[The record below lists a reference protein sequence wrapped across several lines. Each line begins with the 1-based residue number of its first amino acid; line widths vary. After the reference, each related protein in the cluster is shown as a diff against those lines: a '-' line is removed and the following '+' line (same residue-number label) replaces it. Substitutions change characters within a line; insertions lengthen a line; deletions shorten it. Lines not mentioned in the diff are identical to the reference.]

1 MEERM
6 TQREFLKIIQDCRH
20 RLNMAMFLKRSVF
33 ALSIGAGVGIIFQ
46 AVAFWLPFYYVN
58 FYTGLALLLA
68 EFAVFFVM
76 FVKRT
81 TMEQAA
87 LVMDSF
93 GFEERIITAYE
104 HLTEEGR
111 LIALQRQDAMRWL
124 GAHKDKIRIPLLP
137 NRKKIVLFLG
147 MFVFLVGLTLVP
159 SVTKERAK
167 ELHSV
172 KEEAREKEDEIEEI
186 VEALEQ
192 LEQEELTPEQQ
203 AALQEMM
210 ENLQSSLSE
219 YQQAVSEDMIAAA
232 SEKLEYKYE
241 MMNSQMSNLI
251 QSMQSGAT
259 ASAATM
265 ESMQAMAEKLQEMSG
280 QKFAKGNGSNA
291 GGQNGQG
298 GQNNSGGQNS
308 QGGQNNFGE
317 QNKENGQNGSG
328 SQNGQGSGNGQGD
341 GSGQDGQGNGNG
353 QDGGGNSGNG
363 RGTGSSSKSHDYV
376 SVPNAIAESENL
388 TGNATNHDTSEYFRA
403 QNGLSWE
410 GEHISYDAVI
420 GSYEQNA
427 YEGIAAGKYPSG
439 MEEIIKEYFASF
451 N

>member
-1 MEERM
+1 MA
-6 TQREFLKIIQDCRH
+6 QREFLKIIQDCRR

-33 ALSIGAGVGIIFQ
+33 ALSIGTGVGIIFQ

-58 FYTGLALLLA
+58 LYTGLALLFAELA
-68 EFAVFFVM
+68 ALFVM

-81 TMEQAA
+81 TMEQTA

-93 GFEERIITAYE
+93 GFEERIVTAYE
-104 HLTEEGR
+104 HLAEEGR
-111 LIALQRQDAMRWL
+111 LIAIQRQDAMGQLR
-124 GAHKDKIRIPLLP
+124 AHKDRIRIPLLP
-137 NRKKIVLFLG
+137 DWKRIVLFLG
-147 MFVFLVGLTLVP
+147 MFVFLFGLAWIP
-159 SVTKERAK
+159 SATKDHAQK
-167 ELHSV
+167 LHNV
-172 KEEAREKEDEIEEI
+172 KEEVREKEDEIEEI

-192 LEQEELTPEQQ
+192 LEQEALTPEQQ
-203 AALQEMM
+203 QALQEMM

-241 MMNSQMSNLI
+241 MMSNQMSNLI
-251 QSMQSGAT
+251 QSMQNGAT

-280 QKFAKGNGSNA
+280 QKYAKGDNSGGQNNSNGQNNQ
-291 GGQNGQG
+291 GGQNNPNGQNGQG
-298 GQNNSGGQNS
+298 GQNGPSNQN
-308 QGGQNNFGE
+308 
-317 QNKENGQNGSG
+317 
-328 SQNGQGSGNGQGD
+328 QNGQGGENGQGD
-341 GSGQDGQGNGNG
+341 GSGQDGQGNGQG
-353 QDGGGNSGNG
+353 DGGDSGNG
-363 RGTGSSSKSHDYV
+363 RGTGSSSTNHDYV

-388 TGNATNHDTSEYFRA
+388 TGNVTNHDTSEYFRA
-403 QNGLSWE
+403 PNGLSWE
-410 GEHISYDAVI
+410 GAHISYDAVI
-420 GSYEQNA
+420 GSYQQNA

>member
-1 MEERM
+1 M
-6 TQREFLKIIQDCRH
+6 TQREFLKIIQDYRR
-20 RLNMAMFLKRSVF
+20 RLNVAMFLKRSVF

-58 FYTGLALLLA
+58 LYTGLALILA
-68 EFAVFFVM
+68 ELTVFLVM
-76 FVKRT
+76 FVKRA

-93 GFEERIITAYE
+93 GFEERIVTAYE
-104 HLTEEGR
+104 HLAEEGK
-111 LIALQRQDAMRWL
+111 LIAIQRQDAMGQL
-124 GAHKDKIRIPLLP
+124 GAHKDRIRIPLLP
-137 NRKKIVLFLG
+137 NWKKIVLFLG
-147 MFVFLVGLTLVP
+147 LSVFLFGLALIP
-159 SVTKERAK
+159 SVTKERAR
-167 ELHSV
+167 EIHNV
-172 KEEAREKEDEIEEI
+172 KEEAREKEDEIEEMI
-186 VEALEQ
+186 EALEQ
-192 LEQEELTPEQQ
+192 LEQKELTPEQQ

-232 SEKLEYKYE
+232 SQKLEYKYE

-251 QSMQSGAT
+251 QSMLNGAT

-280 QKFAKGNGSNA
+280 QKYAKGDGS

-298 GQNNSGGQNS
+298 GQSGQDGQ
-308 QGGQNNFGE
+308 
-317 QNKENGQNGSG
+317 KGSG
-328 SQNGQGSGNGQGD
+328 SQNGQGGENGQGDGNGQDGQGGENGQGDGNGQDGQDNGNGQGD
-341 GSGQDGQGNGNG
+341 GD
-353 QDGGGNSGNG
+353 NSGSG
-363 RGTGSSSKSHDYV
+363 RGTGSSSTKHDYV
-376 SVPNAIAESENL
+376 SVPNAIAKSENL

-403 QNGLSWE
+403 PNGLSWE
-410 GEHISYDAVI
+410 GAHISYDAVI

-439 MEEIIKEYFASF
+439 MEEIIKEYFSSF